1 MQARPAVLAVP
12 LILSAL
18 WSNAAMSEQPATQIR
33 SFRLNASPE
42 RVMPLFTAEGER
54 SWVPGWEPLILSGAV
69 ERGSAF
75 VTRAHGGVET
85 TWIVTDY
92 RPAEGR
98 VSYARLAHGSNIGLV
113 DVTCT
118 AAEGGGTV
126 VSVRYTLTGV
136 SEQGRAFVR
145 EFLEPARYARMIDEW
160 HVATSAAL
168 AQRGG
173 ATGRLPLRSSVACTE
188 QQDPAEQRSPPS
200 PVSSSPPAPSRVRRS
215 TTC

>member
-1 MQARPAVLAVP
+1 MSAPPA
-12 LILSAL
+12 
-18 WSNAAMSEQPATQIR
+18 ATQVR
-33 SFRLNASPE
+33 SFRLEAPLA

-54 SWVPGWEPLILSGAV
+54 SWAPGWEPVMLSGAV

-75 VTRAHGGVET
+75 STRAHIGIET

-98 VSYARLAHGSNIGLV
+98 VSYARLAQGSNIGLV

-118 AAEGGGTV
+118 AVPGGATE

-145 EFLEPARYARMIDEW
+145 EFLEPEHYSRMIEEW
-160 HVATSAAL
+160 RVATSAAL
-168 AQRGG
+168 
-173 ATGRLPLRSSVACTE
+173 SH
-188 QQDPAEQRSPPS
+188 
-200 PVSSSPPAPSRVRRS
+200 
-215 TTC
+215 